1 MFSAVWSMHDWVAVL
16 KLTGST
22 CETAL
27 GCQSEWRR
35 REMEDLQFISSGS
48 PEKRN
53 NGSFLL

>member
-1 MFSAVWSMHDWVAVL
+1 MHDWVAVL